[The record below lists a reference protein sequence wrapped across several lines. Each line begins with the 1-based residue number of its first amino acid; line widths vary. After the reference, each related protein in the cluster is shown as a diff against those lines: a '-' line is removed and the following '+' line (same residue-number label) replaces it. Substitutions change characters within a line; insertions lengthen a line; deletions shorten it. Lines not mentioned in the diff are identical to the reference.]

1 MSISSVGAWPR
12 KMWRPM
18 KRIVER
24 LPMMKTLDLMYMA
37 SPMIGRTV
45 TRIWYQHMTRMD
57 KKAEMVFMNYGY
69 ADLDAGCTGL
79 ELATA
84 DEEDRYC
91 IQLYHHVA
99 GAVSIEGHDV
109 LEVGCGRGGGASYVA
124 RYLKPNSMTGIDIA
138 AKAVE
143 FCRRHYSAANLSFEH
158 GDAEALPFEDGS
170 FDTVVNVE
178 SSHCYASMPRFLA
191 EVRRA
196 LRPGGWLL
204 LADRR
209 DRNGIGTLRNQL
221 VNAGFEVVRE
231 KRITD
236 NILRALDLDEERKQ
250 ALIRRGVPWFL
261 RNMFRQF
268 AATRGTSLYN
278 SFDKGG
284 WEYFSFV
291 LRKTEAAD

>member
-1 MSISSVGAWPR
+1 M
-12 KMWRPM
+12 MWRPV

-37 SPMIGRTV
+37 SPTVGRAV
-45 TRIWYQHMTRMD
+45 TRVWYQHMTRMD
-57 KKAEMVFMNYGY
+57 KKAQMVFMNYGY
-69 ADLDAGCTGL
+69 ADLDPGCTGL

-99 GAVSIEGHDV
+99 GAVDIEGHDV
-109 LEVGCGRGGGASYVA
+109 LEIGCGRGGGASYVA
-124 RYLKPNSMTGIDIA
+124 RYLRPNSMTGIDIA
-138 AKAVE
+138 AEAVE
-143 FCRRHYSAANLSFEH
+143 FCRRHYSVGNLRFEH

-209 DRNGIGTLRNQL
+209 DRNGVDTLRNHL

-291 LRKTEAAD
+291 LRKTEAAE